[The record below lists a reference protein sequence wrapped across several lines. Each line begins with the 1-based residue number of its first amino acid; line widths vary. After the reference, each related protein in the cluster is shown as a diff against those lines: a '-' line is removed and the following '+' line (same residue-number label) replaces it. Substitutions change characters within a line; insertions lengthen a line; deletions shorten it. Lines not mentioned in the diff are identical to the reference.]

1 MNVLSHE
8 PYRRGGGI
16 LLHPTS
22 LPGPFGI
29 GDLGPSATRF
39 IDFLE
44 QAGMSYWQMLPLG
57 PVMDEFSPYQS
68 TSAMAGNPLLISPE
82 LLAEEGLI
90 GQERLDGLPDFP
102 EERVDVA
109 MVLILKQDLLKEA
122 WRNFEHNPGSS
133 LKQDFEKF
141 CQHHSEWLEDFAL
154 FSALSEVFEKII
166 LDRMAFGIQKT

>member
-1 MNVLSHE
+1 MNVLIHE

-29 GDLGPSATRF
+29 GDLGPSAIRF

-82 LLAEEGLI
+82 LLAEEGLT
-90 GQERLDGLPDFP
+90 GQERLDGVPDFP
-102 EERVDVA
+102 EERVDVS
-109 MVLILKQDLLKEA
+109 MILGWKQDLLKA
-122 WRNFEHNPGSS
+122 
-133 LKQDFEKF
+133 
-141 CQHHSEWLEDFAL
+141 A
-154 FSALSEVFEKII
+154 
-166 LDRMAFGIQKT
+166 

>member
-8 PYRRGGGI
+8 LYRRGGGI

-29 GDLGPSATRF
+29 GDLGPSASRF

-90 GQERLDGLPDFP
+90 DQERLDGVPDFP
-102 EERVDVA
+102 EERVDVS
-109 MVLILKQDLLKEA
+109 MILGWKQDLLKET
-122 WRNFEHNPGSS
+122 WQSFEPDPRS
-133 LKQDFEKF
+133 
-141 CQHHSEWLEDFAL
+141 
-154 FSALSEVFEKII
+154 
-166 LDRMAFGIQKT
+166 